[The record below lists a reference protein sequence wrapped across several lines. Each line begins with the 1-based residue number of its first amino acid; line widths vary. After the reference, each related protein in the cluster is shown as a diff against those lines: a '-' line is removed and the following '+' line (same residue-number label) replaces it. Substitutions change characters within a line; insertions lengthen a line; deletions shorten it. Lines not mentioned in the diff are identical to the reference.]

1 MTNPAN
7 ASQQYLKNAVMTAG
21 PEQLHLML
29 LEGAVRFATRGKEA
43 IEQKDVEAAFNAL
56 ERAQR
61 IALELSN
68 GLRREI
74 NPELVDQMA
83 ALYAFVYRRLL
94 DGSVQRDA
102 QAVEDA
108 LRILR
113 HQRETW
119 VMLIEKLAQDTPAT
133 TNPKP
138 APDAR
143 ADRGESALSLEG

>member
-133 TNPKP
+133 TSPEP

>member
-119 VMLIEKLAQDTPAT
+119 VMLIEKLAQDTPGT
-133 TNPKP
+133 TSPEP
-138 APDAR
+138 APDTR

>member
-29 LEGAVRFATRGKEA
+29 LEGAIRFATRGKEA
-43 IEQKDVEAAFNAL
+43 IEQKDVEAGFNAL

-61 IALELSN
+61 IVLELSN
-68 GLRREI
+68 GLQREI

-83 ALYAFVYRRLL
+83 ALYAFIYRRLV
-94 DGSVQRDA
+94 DGGVQRDVP
-102 QAVEDA
+102 AVADA

-119 VMLIEKLAQDTPAT
+119 VMLIEKLAQDALAT
-133 TNPKP
+133 TGSEP
-138 APDAR
+138 APHIG
-143 ADRGESALSLEG
+143 ADRGESTLSLEG

>member
-1 MTNPAN
+1 MTHPAN

-29 LEGAVRFATRGKEA
+29 LEGAIRFATRGKEA

-68 GLRREI
+68 GLRREV
-74 NPELVDQMA
+74 NPQLVDQMA

-119 VMLIEKLAQDTPAT
+119 VMLIEKLAHDASAT
-133 TNPKP
+133 TGSEA
-138 APDAR
+138 APDAH